1 MNLRKDHI
9 EGNSV
14 TSSCAPGAVPAVRE
28 GVGVPAGLPR
38 PAAARPLPRVAAN
51 AGLVIARAASGTA
64 EVVARFFCFFS
75 TRGLRRESR
84 RDLLYYRRSETTSNG
99 GPLGSY
105 FDEERSE
112 LRYVVRIAEFSESSS
127 L

>member
-9 EGNSV
+9 EGTSV
-14 TSSCAPGAVPAVRE
+14 SSSCAPGAVPAVRE

-38 PAAARPLPRVAAN
+38 PAVARPLPRVAAD
-51 AGLVIARAASGTA
+51 AGLVIGRAAAGTA
-64 EVVARFFCFFS
+64 DVCFFS

-84 RDLLYYRRSETTSNG
+84 WDLVCYSRSETTSNG
-99 GPLGSY
+99 GPLGSC